1 MTRRS
6 TRHPFTNGLYELQ
19 PDGTI
24 QVTEGDRTGIFDK
37 QGRWLSGALR
47 FADPQLCVWVGNNPE
62 AEKVSDSHIAQIS

>member
-24 QVTEGDRTGIFDK
+24 LVTEGDRAGNFDR
-37 QGRWLSGALR
+37 QGRWLSGALKQ
-47 FADPQLCVWVGNNPE
+47 ADPQLCVWVGNNPE
-62 AEKVSDSHIAQIS
+62 TQSVSDSHIAQPS